1 MTLLTVMLTILSL
14 SVADT
19 DSVQRLDLAGWVS
32 LALDNS
38 PELRSA
44 EASLLS
50 ARASLTGDRSFLWP
64 TLTGSASAS
73 RTWSDTPLEGG
84 GAVQTDNDS
93 YSAGL
98 TLSQELLQ
106 SGGQNWLYMR
116 ASELSLEAAEAEYE
130 GAVLEVV
137 RDVMNSY
144 YDVLE
149 AMELKRAAEDSRE
162 RSHRQLQRTENQY
175 EMGAVTT
182 LELLQVQVQ
191 ESNDRLLVSRRE
203 QSLLAALDGLY
214 TASGVDINGNPPGI
228 DPDAVVEPLPLSAVS
243 VIPLDISS
251 SPSLR
256 AAVLRNR
263 SSEIRSDAAGR
274 SYWPSL
280 RASAGWSWNDGT
292 LDDFDRMFDSD
303 AYSIGMSL
311 SWNIFDGFLRE
322 SRIKSARAAALDSE
336 ASLESL
342 RNNIQAGV
350 RTLRD
355 LLLIDLQYYHD
366 SLLALELAQER
377 YRLSAMSYE
386 MGSLSLIDLLEAQS
400 DLSASE
406 ANLVSARASALRSEA
421 SLLVELGRMP
431 RVGE

>member
-1 MTLLTVMLTILSL
+1 MTLLTVLITILSL
-14 SVADT
+14 SAADA
-19 DSVQRLDLAGWVS
+19 DSAQRLDLAGWVS

-73 RTWSDTPLEGG
+73 RTWSETPLEGG

-137 RDVMNSY
+137 RDVVSSY

-214 TASGVDINGNPPGI
+214 TASGVDIHGNPPGI

-243 VIPLDISS
+243 GIPLDISS

-322 SRIKSARAAALDSE
+322 SRIKSARATALGSE

-342 RNNIQAGV
+342 RNNLEAGV

-366 SLLALELAQER
+366 SILALELAQER

>member
-1 MTLLTVMLTILSL
+1 MTILTVLLSILTLS
-14 SVADT
+14 AGDT
-19 DSVQRLDLAGWVS
+19 GSAQRLDLAGWVS

-44 EASLLS
+44 EASLLA

-64 TLTGSASAS
+64 SLTASASAS

-84 GAVQTDNDS
+84 GAVQADHDS

-106 SGGQNWLYMR
+106 SGGQNWLYLR
-116 ASELSLEAAEAEYE
+116 ASELSLQAAEADYE

-137 RDVMNSY
+137 RDVVNSY

-149 AMELKRAAEDSRE
+149 ALELKRAAEDSRE
-162 RSHRQLQRTENQY
+162 RSLRQLQRTENQY
-175 EMGAVTT
+175 GMGAVTT

-191 ESNDRLLVSRRE
+191 ESTDRLLVSRRE
-203 QSLLAALDGLY
+203 QNLLAALNGLY
-214 TASGVDINGNPPGI
+214 TASGVDLHGTPPGI
-228 DPDAVVEPLPLSAVS
+228 NPDAVVEPLPLSAVPS
-243 VIPLDISS
+243 IPLDVSS
-251 SPSLR
+251 NPSLR
-256 AAVLRNR
+256 AATLRGR
-263 SSEIRSDAAGR
+263 SSEIQADAAGR
-274 SYWPSL
+274 SYWPTL

-292 LDDFDRMFDSD
+292 LDELDRILDSD
-303 AYSIGMSL
+303 AYTIGMSL

-322 SRIKSARAAALDSE
+322 SRIKSARASVLGSE

-342 RNNIQAGV
+342 RNNLEAGV

-355 LLLIDLQYYHD
+355 LLLIDIQYYHD
-366 SLLALELAQER
+366 SVLALELAQER

-386 MGSLSLIDLLEAQS
+386 MGSISLIDLLEAQS

-406 ANLVSARASALRSEA
+406 ANLASARASALRSEA
-421 SLLVELGRMP
+421 SLLVELGKMP

>member
-1 MTLLTVMLTILSL
+1 MTFFTVMLTILAL
-14 SVADT
+14 STVDT
-19 DSVQRLDLAGWVS
+19 DSVQRLDLSAWVS

-38 PELRSA
+38 PALRSA

-50 ARASLTGDRSFLWP
+50 ARASLSGDRSFLWP
-64 TLTGSASAS
+64 TLSGSASAS
-73 RTWSDTPLEGG
+73 RTWSDTPLEEG
-84 GAVQTDNDS
+84 GAVQTHSNS

-116 ASELSLEAAEAEYE
+116 ASELSLEAAEADYE

-137 RDVMNSY
+137 REVVSSY

-162 RSHRQLQRTENQY
+162 RSRRQLQRTENQY

-203 QSLLAALDGLY
+203 QNLLAALNGLY
-214 TASGVDINGNPPGI
+214 TATGVDLYGNPPGI
-228 DPDAVVEPLPLSAVS
+228 ALDAVVEPLPLSAVPT
-243 VIPLDISS
+243 IPLDISS

-256 AAVLRNR
+256 AAALRSR
-263 SSEIRSDAAGR
+263 SSEIQSDAAGR

-292 LDDFDRMFDSD
+292 LDEFDRMFDSD
-303 AYSIGMSL
+303 AYSVGMSL

-322 SRIKSARAAALDSE
+322 SRIKSARASVLGSE

-342 RNNIQAGV
+342 RNNLEASV

-366 SLLALELAQER
+366 SILALELAQER

>member
-1 MTLLTVMLTILSL
+1 M
-14 SVADT
+14 ADT
-19 DSVQRLDLAGWVS
+19 DSVRRLDLAGWVS

-84 GAVQTDNDS
+84 GAVQIDNDS

-130 GAVLEVV
+130 GAVLGVV
-137 RDVMNSY
+137 RDVVNSY

-162 RSHRQLQRTENQY
+162 RSQRQLQRTENQY

-214 TASGVDINGNPPGI
+214 TASGVDLHGNPPGI
-228 DPDAVVEPLPLSAVS
+228 DPGAVVEPLPLSAVS
-243 VIPLDISS
+243 GISLDISS

-256 AAVLRNR
+256 AALLGSRA
-263 SSEIRSDAAGR
+263 SEIRSEAAER

-280 RASAGWSWNDGT
+280 RHPPGGAGTTVPWT
-292 LDDFDRMFDSD
+292 M
-303 AYSIGMSL
+303 
-311 SWNIFDGFLRE
+311 
-322 SRIKSARAAALDSE
+322 
-336 ASLESL
+336 
-342 RNNIQAGV
+342 
-350 RTLRD
+350 
-355 LLLIDLQYYHD
+355 
-366 SLLALELAQER
+366 
-377 YRLSAMSYE
+377 
-386 MGSLSLIDLLEAQS
+386 
-400 DLSASE
+400 
-406 ANLVSARASALRSEA
+406 
-421 SLLVELGRMP
+421 
-431 RVGE
+431 

>member
-1 MTLLTVMLTILSL
+1 MV
-14 SVADT
+14 
-19 DSVQRLDLAGWVS
+19 
-32 LALDNS
+32 
-38 PELRSA
+38 
-44 EASLLS
+44 
-50 ARASLTGDRSFLWP
+50 
-64 TLTGSASAS
+64 
-73 RTWSDTPLEGG
+73 
-84 GAVQTDNDS
+84 
-93 YSAGL
+93 
-98 TLSQELLQ
+98 
-106 SGGQNWLYMR
+106 
-116 ASELSLEAAEAEYE
+116 
-130 GAVLEVV
+130 
-137 RDVMNSY
+137 NSY

-162 RSHRQLQRTENQY
+162 RSQRQLQRTENQY

-214 TASGVDINGNPPGI
+214 TASGVDLHGNPPGI
-228 DPDAVVEPLPLSAVS
+228 DPGAVVEPLPLSAVS
-243 VIPLDISS
+243 GISLDISS

-256 AAVLRNR
+256 AALLGSRA
-263 SSEIRSDAAGR
+263 SEIRSEAAER

-292 LDDFDRMFDSD
+292 LDDVDRMFDSD

-322 SRIKSARAAALDSE
+322 SRIKSARAAALGSE

-342 RNNIQAGV
+342 RNNLEAGV

-406 ANLVSARASALRSEA
+406 ANLVPPGHPPCGAKPLCWWSWVECQGRRIVEAFRRRFAALLPGVILGANMWSAHGHNYSYPASGGGGPYSCGVGCKIRQFPSFGLAQDLWPRGTEPDLRD
-421 SLLVELGRMP
+421 LPGGL
-431 RVGE
+431 